1 MLSENLVNFFET
13 SLKENWERK
22 ALSDYNGATLTYA
35 EVADKILYLQFL
47 YGELGIKRDDKIAL
61 LGKNSV
67 NWAISYLSIV
77 TYGAVVVPILPDFKP
92 DDVHHIVNHSDS
104 VLFFAHNSLYEELD
118 YSSLKN
124 VKAVISMDNFEFQ
137 DVRQDLSKTKLEEAL
152 KKQKGEGNKIT
163 PTQVSFPKIGND
175 KLASIVYTSGTTGF
189 SKGVMLPHNSI
200 ISNIVYAQKNMPLK
214 AGDRI
219 LSFLPIAHSFGC
231 AFEFLFPF
239 CSGCHITFLNKM
251 PSPKI
256 LVKAFG
262 EIKPNLIL
270 SVPLILEKIYRK
282 QLKPVLDKKSM
293 QIMLKIPGINLLL
306 HKKIREKLNSVF
318 GGEFHEIVI
327 GGAALNKEVELFLR
341 KIKFRYT
348 VGYGMTECGPL
359 ISYRKW
365 YDFKLASCGML
376 VDQLDVKIA
385 SDDPYNIDGEIMVKG
400 ENVMYGYYKNEE
412 ATKASFEGK
421 WLKTGDIGIIDEDKT
436 IYIRGRSKSMIL
448 GPSGKNI
455 YPEELEAILNN
466 LPYVSESIVI
476 DKDGQIVALIYP
488 DMEAAD
494 SKKISETDLQGIMET
509 NRKTLNKRVPAYMAV
524 QSVQIWAQEFEKT
537 PKRSIKRYLYSN
549 Q

>member
-1 MLSENLVNFFET
+1 MLSQNLVNFFET
-13 SLKENWERK
+13 SLKENWNRK

-35 EVADKILYLQFL
+35 ETAEKILYLQFL
-47 YGELGIKRDDKIAL
+47 YGKMGIKKDDKIVL

-104 VLFFAHNSLYEELD
+104 VLMFAHNSLYEELD
-118 YSSLKN
+118 CSCLKN
-124 VKAVISMDNFEFQ
+124 LKAVISMDDFSLHE
-137 DVRQDLSKTKLEEAL
+137 VMQDLSKPNLEKAINKYRAEA
-152 KKQKGEGNKIT
+152 KKIT
-163 PTQVSFPKIGND
+163 PDQLDFPKVGNE

-189 SKGVMLPHNSI
+189 SKGVMLPHNSL
-200 ISNIVYAQKNMPLK
+200 ISNIVYAQENMPLK
-214 AGDRI
+214 AEDRI
-219 LSFLPIAHSFGC
+219 LSFLPIAHAFGC

-282 QLKPVLDKKSM
+282 QLKPVIDKKSM
-293 QIMLKIPGINLLL
+293 QIMLKIPGLNLIL
-306 HKKIREKLNSVF
+306 HKKIREKLTSVF

-327 GGAALNKEVELFLR
+327 GGAALNKEVELFLK

-365 YDFKLASCGML
+365 YNFKLASCGML
-376 VDQLDVKIA
+376 VDQLDIKIA
-385 SDDPYNIDGEIMVKG
+385 SNDPYNIAGEIMVKG

-421 WLKTGDIGIIDEDKT
+421 WLKTGDIGIIDHDKT
-436 IYIRGRSKSMIL
+436 IYIKGRSKSMIL

-455 YPEELEAILNN
+455 YPEELEAIMNN

-476 DKDGQIVALIYP
+476 DKDGQLVALVYP

-494 SKKISETDLQGIMET
+494 SNKKSETDLKGIMEA
-509 NRKTLNKRVPAYMAV
+509 NRQTINKRVPAYMAV

-537 PKRSIKRYLYSN
+537 PKRSIKRYLYTN
-549 Q
+549 

>member
-13 SLKENWERK
+13 TLKHNWDRK

-35 EVADKILYLQFL
+35 QVAEKILHLQFL
-47 YGELGIKRDDKIAL
+47 YKELGIKKDDKIAL

-104 VLFFAHNSLYEELD
+104 ILFFAHNSLYEDLD
-118 YSSLKN
+118 CSCLKS
-124 VKAVISMDNFEFQ
+124 VKAVISMDDFTFQ
-137 DVRQDLSKTKLEEAL
+137 EIMTDLPKADIEKKLAEYKSENSKFKPEQI
-152 KKQKGEGNKIT
+152 K
-163 PTQVSFPKIGND
+163 FPIIPNEN
-175 KLASIVYTSGTTGF
+175 LASIVYTSGTTGF
-189 SKGVMLPHNSI
+189 SKGVMLPHNSL
-200 ISNIVYAQKNMPLK
+200 ISNIVYAQENMPLK
-214 AGDRI
+214 EGDRI
-219 LSFLPIAHSFGC
+219 LSFLPIAHAFGC

-293 QIMLKIPGINLLL
+293 QIMLKIPGVNLLL
-306 HKKIREKLNSVF
+306 HKKIREKLNTVF

-365 YDFKLASCGML
+365 YNFKLASCGML

-412 ATKASFEGK
+412 ATKACFEGK

-455 YPEELEAILNN
+455 YPEELEAIMNN
-466 LPYVSESIVI
+466 LPYVSESIII
-476 DKDGQIVALIYP
+476 DKDGQLVALVYP

-494 SKKISETDLQGIMET
+494 SKRISETDLKGIMES
-509 NRKTLNKRVPAYMAV
+509 NRQTLNKRVPAYMAV

-537 PKRSIKRYLYSN
+537 PKRSIKRYLYTN
-549 Q
+549 